1 MFRNLMN
8 CDELIKFIIE
18 ELNSY
23 KYDMIEFQGDECEVT
38 ETTLD
43 YVDIGVIKGRCL
55 ITISQSADGAFDVH
69 CIHGIVHFDKQY
81 PCVVVPDYV
90 KQEFLST
97 LAEYKV

>member
-8 CDELIKFIIE
+8 CDELIKFIME
-18 ELNSY
+18 EMDSY
-23 KYDMIEFQGDECEVT
+23 KYDKIEFQGDIIEVT
-38 ETTLD
+38 ETYLD
-43 YVDIGVIKGRCL
+43 YVTMGVIKGRCL
-55 ITISQSADGAFDVH
+55 ITISQSADNAFDVH

-81 PCVVVPDYV
+81 KCVVVPDYV